1 MIEED
6 GTKIIWVA
14 LGAPKQEKFMN
25 RLLPYLNSGVM
36 IAVGAAFKYYSGADE
51 KRCPQWIQ
59 KHHLEFVYRICQD
72 PKKQLKHCFWIV
84 ATLPKLYF
92 GEAKRKRAAEHLRQA
107 IPHKNVT

>member
-6 GTKIIWVA
+6 GAKIIWVV

-25 RLLPYLNSGVM
+25 KLLPYLKSGEM
-36 IAVGAAFKYYSGADE
+36 IAVGAAFKFYSGTDE

-72 PKKQLKHCFWIV
+72 PKKQLKRCFWIV

-92 GEAKRKRAAEHLRQA
+92 GEVKRKRAAEHLRQA
-107 IPHKNVT
+107 IPHKSVT